1 MNIDPLILFARL
13 TALLQRDDEITD
25 KFRYELIP
33 EPTSLFKDCMMRKA
47 NKSVLRNFF
56 LDKNEPVDDVQA
68 DTCII
73 DGGALLHKIQWEA
86 KGTFK
91 DVINKYINFL
101 KRRYDT
107 YDTVCIV
114 FDGYVD
120 KNSIKTQEHLR
131 RSKSMSAS
139 ITVTEHMNVTCGSQ
153 NFLRNTS
160 NKEKLIKLLSNY
172 MCLNG
177 YHVVQCT
184 GDADTSIVEK
194 AIQYAHDGK
203 TVVVAAD
210 DTDVLVLLIYHWHD
224 GLGEI
229 FFSTERKE
237 GGKRNKLLKS

>member
-1 MNIDPLILFARL
+1 
-13 TALLQRDDEITD
+13 
-25 KFRYELIP
+25 
-33 EPTSLFKDCMMRKA
+33 
-47 NKSVLRNFF
+47 
-56 LDKNEPVDDVQA
+56 
-68 DTCII
+68 
-73 DGGALLHKIQWEA
+73 
-86 KGTFK
+86 
-91 DVINKYINFL
+91 
-101 KRRYDT
+101 
-107 YDTVCIV
+107 
-114 FDGYVD
+114 
-120 KNSIKTQEHLR
+120 
-131 RSKSMSAS
+131 MSAS

-160 NKEKLIKLLSNY
+160 NKEQLIKLLSNY

-237 GGKRNKLLKS
+237 GGKRNKLLKSWSVKDLVESCEYPEYILFAHAWGGCDTTSAIFKKGK